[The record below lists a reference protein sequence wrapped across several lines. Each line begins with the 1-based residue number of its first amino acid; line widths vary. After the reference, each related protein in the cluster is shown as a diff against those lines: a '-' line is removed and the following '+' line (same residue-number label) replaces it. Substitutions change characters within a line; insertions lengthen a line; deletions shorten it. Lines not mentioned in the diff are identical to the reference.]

1 LEHQASESP
10 TCHPAP
16 YAIQLKEVGYRY
28 PRTEEWALNGLNL
41 EVPLGSLCVITGPTG
56 CGKTTLLRLI
66 RGFQKEFGGELV
78 GEVRILGQDLTNLE
92 HSSLGLKMGAVFQ
105 NPAGQLHQLR
115 VIDEIMSGPMYQGLP
130 WEECQKRARDAI
142 EAISVKNLLDR
153 NPLKLSGGE
162 QQKVGV
168 TACLAMKC
176 EILLL
181 DEPFSYIEEKSA
193 KELLKILVNLR
204 NQGRTIVLVTHN
216 LKQVIEHA
224 DHVALLD
231 KGKCLHAGTPEQ
243 VLRSQDSRGIL
254 MPLLSPKADPVKRG
268 DPQKGTVAS
277 GELARRRVLTQDCIE
292 TRADRSQAEPT
303 WDNKKI
309 LELRQVEYVYPDGA
323 QGLAGVSLEILAGEI
338 LGIVGGNG
346 SGKTTLAKASA
357 GLLRPL
363 RGELFISKLNAE
375 RLQPWEI
382 ARQVGYVAQLPSE
395 MLFADSVLEEC
406 AFGAKCLGLADPIQ
420 KAQQALQLVGL
431 YGAENF
437 SGPGGGTPSSDR

>member
-1 LEHQASESP
+1 
-10 TCHPAP
+10 
-16 YAIQLKEVGYRY
+16 
-28 PRTEEWALNGLNL
+28 
-41 EVPLGSLCVITGPTG
+41 
-56 CGKTTLLRLI
+56 
-66 RGFQKEFGGELV
+66 
-78 GEVRILGQDLTNLE
+78 
-92 HSSLGLKMGAVFQ
+92 M
-105 NPAGQLHQLR
+105 
-115 VIDEIMSGPMYQGLP
+115 
-130 WEECQKRARDAI
+130 

-204 NQGRTIVLVTHN
+204 SQGRTIVLVTHN

-231 KGKCLHAGTPEQ
+231 KGKCLRAGTPEQ
-243 VLRSQDSRGIL
+243 VLRSQDSREIL
-254 MPLLSPKADPVKRG
+254 MPLLSPKADPVKKG
-268 DPQKGTVAS
+268 DPQKGTVAW
-277 GELARRRVLTQDCIE
+277 GELARRGVLTQDCIE

-309 LELRQVEYVYPDGA
+309 LELRQVEYVYPDGTR
-323 QGLAGVSLEILAGEI
+323 GLAGVSLAILAGEI

-346 SGKTTLAKASA
+346 SGKTTLAKTSV
-357 GLLRPL
+357 GLLRPSH
-363 RGELFISKLNAE
+363 GELLIAGQNAG
-375 RLQPWEI
+375 RLRPWEI

-406 AFGAKCLGLADPIQ
+406 AFGAKCLGIADPIQ
-420 KAQQALQLVGL
+420 KARQALELVGL
-431 YGAENF
+431 LKYQARHPDSLSHGERRLLTIAAILVNQPQILVLDEPELGLDIKSWESVASTVETLNLMGKTIVLISHNVEILARMCDRIVLMKEGQIMRTSSPGEILSDLGRTELGAWKHSPLF
-437 SGPGGGTPSSDR
+437 QAL